1 MSIFRK
7 HWEVLVESLR
17 LHREQDKTARKYEE
31 TEFLPAALEVLE
43 TPPAP
48 LGRVVLWSLLSFVII
63 ALLWAGFGHIDIV
76 ASATGKVIPRG
87 RVKIIQAADIGVV
100 RAIHVKEGEFVRAG
114 QKLVVLDATLTEADA
129 AQAKESQF
137 VASIDR
143 ARALA
148 LVDAASGG
156 PGRYVAPVD
165 TPPEIAE
172 TQRSLVIA
180 RIAEHRTGLSALRE
194 DRAQKAAELAMVTAE
209 VSKLEEQLPLAEEQL
224 ASLVKLDKDGLV
236 PKLRVSEV
244 KERVVGLRQDLTIRR
259 EETGKSRAALAGVDS
274 QIAKLQSEFRAT
286 ALDAL
291 TEAEANYRLRSEEV
305 KKADD
310 KAALT
315 VLTSPI
321 DGTVAQLAVHTIG
334 AVVRPA
340 DSLVVIVP
348 QGEELIV
355 EAMVLNKDVGFVRV
369 GQPAEV
375 KLEAFPFTRYGVIE
389 GTIEHLSTD
398 SVENEKLGLVF
409 PCLVRLTK
417 SHIKVGDK
425 IVTLAPGFAATAE
438 IKTGNRRIIEFL
450 LSPLS
455 RRLQEAGRER

>member
-1 MSIFRK
+1 MSFRR
-7 HWEVLVESLR
+7 HWEVFTESLR
-17 LHREQDKTARKYEE
+17 LDRKRASTAKVHEE

-43 TPPAP
+43 TPPNP
-48 LGRVVLWSLLSFVII
+48 LGRAVLWSLLAFVFI
-63 ALLWAGFGHIDIV
+63 AVAWASFGHIDIV
-76 ASATGKVIPRG
+76 ASAQGKVIPRG
-87 RVKIIQAADIGVV
+87 RVKVIQAADIGVV
-100 RAIHVKEGEFVRAG
+100 RAIHVKEGQSVRAG
-114 QKLVVLDATLTEADA
+114 QPLVVLDATLTKADA

-143 ARALA
+143 ARATA
-148 LVDAASGG
+148 LVDASSGG
-156 PGRYVAPVD
+156 IGRFVAPVN

-172 TQRSLVIA
+172 LQGRLVAA

-194 DRAQKAAELAMVTAE
+194 ERAQKAAELAMVSAE
-209 VSKLEEQLPLAEEQL
+209 VAKLEEQLPLAEEQL

-236 PKLRVSEV
+236 PKLRVIEV
-244 KERVVGLRQDLTIRR
+244 KERVVGLRQDVMIRR
-259 EETGKSRAALAGVDS
+259 EEVGKSRAALHGVDS

-286 ALDAL
+286 ALDAFS
-291 TEAEANYRLRSEEV
+291 EADANHRLRSEEV

-321 DGTVAQLAVHTIG
+321 DGTVAQLAVYTIG
-334 AVVRPA
+334 AVVKPA
-340 DSLVVIVP
+340 DTLVIIVP

-375 KLEAFPFTRYGVIE
+375 KLEAFPFTRYGVIK

-398 SVENEKLGLVF
+398 SVENKELGLVF
-409 PCLVRLTK
+409 PCLVKLTQ
-417 SHIKVGDK
+417 SYIAVGDK
-425 IVTLAPGFAATAE
+425 HVSLAPGFAATAE
-438 IKTGNRRIIEFL
+438 IKTGDRRIIEFL

>member
-1 MSIFRK
+1 MSLFRK
-7 HWEVLVESLR
+7 HWDVLVESLR
-17 LHREQDKTARKYEE
+17 MHREQDKTARKYEE

-43 TPPAP
+43 TPPNP
-48 LGRVVLWSLLSFVII
+48 LGRIVLWSLLSFVLI
-63 ALLWAGFGHIDIV
+63 AVLWASFGHIDIV
-76 ASATGKVIPRG
+76 ASASGKVIPRG

-114 QKLVVLDATLTEADA
+114 QKLVVLDATLTKADA
-129 AQAKESQF
+129 AQAMESQF

-148 LVDAASGG
+148 LVDASSGG
-156 PGRYVAPVD
+156 AGKYVAPAD
-165 TPPEIAE
+165 TPPELVE
-172 TQRSLVIA
+172 LQRSLVAA
-180 RIAEHRTGLSALRE
+180 RIAEHRTGISSLRE

-209 VSKLEEQLPLAEEQL
+209 VAKLEEQLPLAEEQL

-244 KERVVGLRQDLTIRR
+244 KERVVGLRQDLMIRR
-259 EETGKSRAALAGVDS
+259 EEIGKSRAALAGVES

-291 TEAEANYRLRSEEV
+291 TEAQANYRLRSEEV

-315 VLTSPI
+315 ILTSPI

-334 AVVRPA
+334 AVVKPA
-340 DSLVVIVP
+340 DALVVIVP

-398 SVENEKLGLVF
+398 SVENKELGLVF

-417 SHIKVGDK
+417 SYIKVGDK
-425 IVTLAPGFAATAE
+425 NISLAPGFAATAE

-450 LSPLS
+450 FSPLS